1 MGKKFFYILTVLM
14 FSISAASADEPTKT
28 LFPMDGGTTSDGIII
43 SMPTID
49 GFQIMAK
56 DNKINA
62 EKLRKKASMTF
73 TITVPDGKVAS
84 IDFKLLLT
92 LAKTENVPIGK
103 TQMFFS
109 VRVDDQQVIS
119 HQTEKGKFNYN
130 LQKFTVPS
138 GPHKVSI
145 EAQFTASKNED
156 KVSMKGGFQN
166 MYVHVHHFTEPV
178 LLCEAI
184 CGQTGKTT
192 TQCVV
197 CGLSN
202 EVNIAPKYEDHLL
215 IKNAQTKN
223 SCLSNL
229 GSLTTC
235 ERCPYTV
242 IERVDTIKSHDFDN
256 NGTCRVC
263 KMHKP
268 KSNATHSVYEIYSA
282 SEMRILAE
290 MVSIGAIPGNIG
302 VDIKSDLVFN
312 NDTTM
317 LPIGTFEHPFQGV
330 LNGNGHHIRG
340 ITNCFQGIDCL
351 GFVGVAQGTPLSH
364 AVIANL
370 IFDTGNIM
378 KGTACV
384 GGIVGYATYCD
395 IVNCASFGTLEGNN
409 YVGSIV
415 GYADKQVSF
424 RNCASVSRIRT
435 EGYWNP
441 MACGLP
447 FGHILNSYGAAT
459 NSLGGQPDEMATTK
473 FRHCFTTEGSTDGL
487 TQVSRETMMSY
498 DMVQLLNEESESPC
512 FVMSQNDAY
521 PIPVVNTTIQAQP
534 NGDIPTTWTAIP
546 RRVPVADITDT
557 DGESEGKGLE
567 VEVIGGYYNEAAM
580 DELGST
586 VEECISKDSLEYAD
600 FSRTYIISYRVTDE
614 EFELFE
620 PMSGGELMNFE
631 SYMLSPDSTYLK
643 LTEYNLGMSGKLK
656 ARTETIDDW
665 SGADVRIDE
674 YTITDDS
681 RKLKSRTIIEKDDD
695 IIYMENIDG
704 ILRKV
709 WYLKT
714 TYDEEG
720 NPISNDLYSYNY
732 KTGES
737 NLEYSVQY
745 SNGGSGSG
753 TETASYEEYIDKQ
766 TNTIHILFNNV
777 DTISGAV
784 ISREHLIISVDDE
797 LLREIRSE
805 KMINGE
811 PFLTDGM
818 YFVYNDENIL
828 VQSVAYG
835 PKDENDPGFNLR
847 PYLYHEYIGLNA
859 PNPYPT
865 AIKVPTMEVPSL
877 QKHTDYNVYDMQGR
891 VVRRVKDVHDP
902 FSGLPNGL
910 YIYQGEKYLKR

>member
-1 MGKKFFYILTVLM
+1 MGKRIFYILTVLL
-14 FSISAASADEPTKT
+14 FSISTASADNATKT

-43 SMPTID
+43 SKPTID

-56 DNKINA
+56 SNKLNA
-62 EKLRKKASMTF
+62 EKCRKKASMTF
-73 TITVPDGKVAS
+73 AITVPDGKVAS
-84 IDFKLLLT
+84 IDFKLLIT
-92 LAKTENVPIGK
+92 LAKTERVPTGN
-103 TQMFFS
+103 TQIFFS
-109 VRVDDQQVIS
+109 VKVDNQRAIS
-119 HQTEKGKFNYN
+119 HQSEKGKIDYS
-130 LQKFTVPS
+130 LQKFRIPS
-138 GPHKVSI
+138 GLHHVVI
-145 EAQFTASKNED
+145 EAHFTAAQNDD
-156 KVSMKGGFQN
+156 KVTMKGGVQN
-166 MYVHVHHFTEPV
+166 MYVHVHQFAEPV

-184 CGQTGKTT
+184 CGQSGMTNS
-192 TQCVV
+192 QCEI
-197 CGLSN
+197 CGLDS
-202 EVNIAPKYEDHLL
+202 VVIIAPKYEDHKL
-215 IKNAQTKN
+215 IKNSQTKN

-235 ERCPYTV
+235 ERCPYSI
-242 IERVDTIKSHDFDN
+242 IERIDTIKGHDFDD

-263 KMHKP
+263 KMHMP
-268 KSNATHSVYEIYSA
+268 NSNANHSVYEIYNA

-302 VDIKSDLVFN
+302 VDIKADLVFN
-312 NDTTM
+312 NDTTL
-317 LPIGTFEHPFQGV
+317 LPLGSFEHPFQGV
-330 LNGNGHHIRG
+330 LNGNGHRIRG

-384 GGIVGYATYCD
+384 GGIVGYASYCD
-395 IVNCASFGTLEGNN
+395 IMNCASFGSLEGNN

-424 RNCASVSRIRT
+424 HNCASVSKIRT

-447 FGHILNSYGAAT
+447 YGHILNSYGAAT
-459 NSLGGQPDEMATTK
+459 NSLGGLPDEMTTTT

-487 TQVSRETMMSY
+487 TQVNRETMMSY

-521 PIPVVNTTIQAQP
+521 PIPVVNTTIQAKP
-534 NGDIPTTWTAIP
+534 NGNIPTTWAAIP
-546 RRVPVADITDT
+546 RRVPMAHLTNADDEP
-557 DGESEGKGLE
+557 GEKGRE
-567 VEVIGGYYNEAAM
+567 IEVIGGYYNEAAVAG
-580 DELGST
+580 LGST
-586 VEECISKDSLEYAD
+586 TEEFISKDSVEYAD
-600 FSRTYIISYRVTDE
+600 FKRTYIVTYSVTDE
-614 EFELFE
+614 DFELYE
-620 PMSGGELMNFE
+620 PMGGGELMNFE

-643 LTEYNLGMSGKLK
+643 VTEYDLGTSGKLK
-656 ARTETIDDW
+656 ARAETINDW
-665 SGADVRIDE
+665 SGAEERIDE
-674 YTITDDS
+674 YAITDGS
-681 RKLKSRTIIEKDDD
+681 RKHKSRTIIEKDDD

-709 WYLKT
+709 WSLKT
-714 TYDEEG
+714 TYDELG
-720 NPISNDLYSYNY
+720 NPISSDMYLHNY
-732 KTGES
+732 KTGETH
-737 NLEYSVQY
+737 LDYSVQY
-745 SNGGSGSG
+745 DYHNPGEG
-753 TETASYEEYIDKQ
+753 TENASYIEYMDQQ
-766 TNTIHILFNNV
+766 TNTIHIIFNNL
-777 DTISGAV
+777 DSISSAV
-784 ISREHLIISVDDE
+784 ISREHLIISDAGE
-797 LLREIRSE
+797 FLREIRSE

-811 PFLTDGM
+811 PYLTDGM
-818 YFVYNDENIL
+818 YFVYNDEGIL

-835 PKDENDPGFNLR
+835 PKNENNPGFNLR
-847 PYLYHEYIGLNA
+847 PYLYYEYIGLEK

-865 AIKVPTMEVPSL
+865 AIKVPSVDLPSL
-877 QKHTDYNVYDMQGR
+877 QKHTDYNIYDMQGR

>member
-1 MGKKFFYILTVLM
+1 MGKKFFYILTVLL
-14 FSISAASADEPTKT
+14 FAISAANADDATKT

-43 SMPTID
+43 NKPQID
-49 GFQIMAK
+49 GFEIMPTS
-56 DNKINA
+56 NKIDA
-62 EKLRKKASMTF
+62 ERCRKKASMTF

-92 LAKTENVPIGK
+92 LKKTENVPIGN
-103 TQMFFS
+103 TQLFFS
-109 VRVDDQQVIS
+109 VKVDDKSVIS
-119 HQTEKGKFNYN
+119 HQSEKGKINYS
-130 LQKFTVPS
+130 LQKFTIPS
-138 GPHKVSI
+138 GPHNVSI
-145 EAQFTASKNED
+145 EARFTATKNDD
-156 KVSMKGGFQN
+156 KVTMKGGVQN
-166 MYVHVHHFTEPV
+166 IYVHVHQFTEPV
-178 LLCEAI
+178 LICEAI
-184 CGQTGKTT
+184 CGQSGKTK
-192 TQCVV
+192 TQCMV
-197 CGLSN
+197 CGLTN
-202 EVNIAPKYEDHLL
+202 EVNIAPKYEDHKLV
-215 IKNAQTKN
+215 KNAQTKN

-229 GSLTTC
+229 GSLTSC
-235 ERCPYTV
+235 ERCPYTI

-268 KSNATHSVYEIYSA
+268 NSNANHSVYEIYNA

-290 MVSIGAIPGNIG
+290 MVSIGAIPSNIG
-302 VDIKSDLVFN
+302 VDIKADLVFN

-317 LPIGTFEHPFQGV
+317 LPLGTFEHPFQGV
-330 LNGNGHHIRG
+330 LNGNGHRIRG

-370 IFDTGNIM
+370 IFDTGNVM

-395 IVNCASFGTLEGNN
+395 IVNCASFGSLEGNN

-424 RNCASVSRIRT
+424 HNCASVSEIRT

-459 NSLGGQPDEMATTK
+459 NSLGGQPDEMTTTT
-473 FRHCFTTEGSTDGL
+473 FRHCFTTEGSCDGL

-512 FVMSQNDAY
+512 FVMSQNDAF

-546 RRVPVADITDT
+546 RRVPMADITGT
-557 DGESEGKGLE
+557 DGESGGKDRE
-567 VEVIGGYYNEAAM
+567 IEVIGGYYNEAAM
-580 DELGST
+580 AGLGST
-586 VEECISKDSLEYAD
+586 VEEFISKDSVEYAD
-600 FSRTYIISYRVTDE
+600 FKRTYIVTYSVTDE
-614 EFELFE
+614 DFELFE
-620 PMSGGELMNFE
+620 LMDGGELMNFE
-631 SYMLSPDSTYLK
+631 SYMLAPDSTYLK
-643 LTEYNLGMSGKLK
+643 LTEYDLGTSGKLK
-656 ARTETIDDW
+656 AKSETIDDW
-665 SGADVRIDE
+665 SGAEVRIDE
-674 YTITDDS
+674 YTIVDDS
-681 RKLKSRTIIEKDDD
+681 RKLKSRSIIDENDD
-695 IIYMENIDG
+695 IIYLENIDG

-709 WYLKT
+709 WSLKT

-720 NPISNDLYSYNY
+720 NPISSDMYSHNY

-737 NLEYSVQY
+737 HLEYSIQY
-745 SNGGSGSG
+745 GNGNSGEG
-753 TETASYEEYIDKQ
+753 TGDMSYVEYVDSV
-766 TNTIHILFNNV
+766 TNTMHILFNNL
-777 DTISGAV
+777 DSISGTV
-784 ISREHLIISVDDE
+784 ISREHLIISVDGE
-797 LLREIRSE
+797 FIREIRSE

-811 PFLTDGM
+811 PYLTDGL
-818 YFVYNDENIL
+818 YFVYNDEGIL
-828 VQSVAYG
+828 IQSVAYG
-835 PKDENDPGFNLR
+835 PKNVNDPGFNLR
-847 PYLYHEYIGLNA
+847 PYMYYEYIGLEA
-859 PNPYPT
+859 PDKYPT
-865 AIKVPTMEVPSL
+865 AIKVPTVEQPSL